1 MQRQRQSNGQLL
13 QLKLT
18 NAGHQTHGRHGQT
31 TSRNTEAL
39 GRRVNQAV
47 YSTHGCL
54 VVSERLTHT
63 HEDNVGNTQWT
74 SILRATFCFFQ
85 ALHLLQVAGTGN
97 DLLHNFC
104 GGQVTGQ
111 TLLTGC
117 TEGAVHTAA
126 SLRRDAH
133 GYAVVIAHDDGLNER
148 TVKEAVHNLQGVAT
162 VSLEGTDRSQKL
174 GHRLSNHLLAILSRQ
189 VSHLGGVSDQTLKIV
204 LGQLGRTERL
214 VAQFLQKFAA
224 ASHIEVSDVL
234 GRLRT
239 ARCFQGNL
247 AGCGANVRDFN
258 RHLGR
263 SGRGCLAAIESFAHG
278 ASSL

>member
-47 YSTHGCL
+47 HSTHGCL
-54 VVSERLTHT
+54 VVSKRLAHT
-63 HEDNVGNTQWT
+63 HEDNIGNTQRT
-74 SILRATFCFFQ
+74 SILRTAFCFFQ

-97 DLLHNFC
+97 DLLHNFR
-104 GGQVTGQ
+104 GGQVASQ
-111 TLLTGC
+111 TLLTGR

-133 GYAVVIAHDDGLNER
+133 GHAVVITHDDRLNER
-148 TVKEAVHNLQGVAT
+148 TIKEAVHNLQGVAT
-162 VSLEGTDRSQKL
+162 VSLEGTDRGQKL
-174 GHRLSNHLLAILSRQ
+174 RHRLCNHLLAVLSRQ
-189 VSHLGGVSDQTLKIV
+189 VSHLSGVSDQTLKIV
-204 LGQLGRTERL
+204 LGQLGCTERL
-214 VAQFLQKFAA
+214 VAKFLQKFTA
-224 ASHIEVSDVL
+224 ASHVEVSDML

-263 SGRGCLAAIESFAHG
+263 SGCGCLAAIESFAHG

>member
-18 NAGHQTHGRHGQT
+18 NTRHQAHGRHGQT
-31 TSRNTEAL
+31 ASRNTEAL

-47 YSTHGCL
+47 HSTHGCL
-54 VVSERLTHT
+54 VVSKRLAHT
-63 HEDNVGNTQWT
+63 HEDNIGNTQRT
-74 SILRATFCFFQ
+74 SILRTAFCFFQ

-97 DLLHNFC
+97 DLLHNFR
-104 GGQVTGQ
+104 GGQVASQ
-111 TLLTGC
+111 TLLTGR

-133 GYAVVIAHDDGLNER
+133 GHAVVITHDDRLNER
-148 TVKEAVHNLQGVAT
+148 TIKEAVHNLQGVAT
-162 VSLEGTDRSQKL
+162 VSLEGTDRGQKL
-174 GHRLSNHLLAILSRQ
+174 RHRLCNHLLAVLSRQ
-189 VSHLGGVSDQTLKIV
+189 VSHLSGVSDQTLKIV
-204 LGQLGRTERL
+204 LGQLGCTERL
-214 VAQFLQKFAA
+214 VAKFLQKFTA
-224 ASHIEVSDVL
+224 ASHVEVSDML

-263 SGRGCLAAIESFAHG
+263 SGCGCLAAIESFAHG